1 MGSPTFSHLNLKT
14 IYYQYTLQVYLKYV
28 TILPHETILRTGV
41 TCKKTS
47 SLKSIEFG
55 MSLKSNVA
63 CYKQNIEMFFVIR
76 PLTW

>member
-1 MGSPTFSHLNLKT
+1 MELGSPTFSHLNLKT

-47 SLKSIEFG
+47 S
-55 MSLKSNVA
+55 
-63 CYKQNIEMFFVIR
+63 
-76 PLTW
+76 